1 MPYVD
6 TADGIFIEGGYTMD
20 DLFKKEFHR
29 SKNISIVDGENC
41 YIQETVSGTT
51 PQEENDISIDLQ
63 KKAIEIFN
71 AYKDLSQQNKIDIIA
86 KAFGCKTGEIYTSAC
101 TGKWRGTS
109 DISIRFENGVSLFI
123 GNHLTRRAKT
133 TKAQIEYINRTLMR
147 FNPEIIEVTKELA
160 LSALLQQET
169 KDNEIA
175 LQKGLKPYLIL
186 TVEFNDAAN
195 TRFADYIGWY
205 YVTLAVD
212 GKICTHLE
220 TGLNCDIAE
229 GRVGR
234 APMQRDYFVAGAL
247 NEVDYVFNNVGF
259 SSSSGLYSLPLR
271 EEVRKRVEKILEERI
286 MV

>member
-1 MPYVD
+1 
-6 TADGIFIEGGYTMD
+6 MD

-63 KKAIEIFN
+63 KRAIEIFD

-109 DISIRFENGVSLFI
+109 DISIRFENSVSLFI

-133 TKAQIEYINRTLMR
+133 TKVQTEYINRTLMR
-147 FNPEIIEVTKELA
+147 FNPEIIEVTKALA

-175 LQKGLKPYLIL
+175 LQKGLKPYLVL
-186 TVEFNDAAN
+186 TVEFHDAAN
-195 TRFADYIGWY
+195 PRFADYIGWY

-212 GKICTHLE
+212 GRICTHLE
-220 TGLNCDIAE
+220 TGLNYDIAE

-234 APMQRDYFVAGAL
+234 ASMQRDYFVAGAL

-259 SSSSGLYSLPLR
+259 SSSSGMYSLPLR

>member
-1 MPYVD
+1 
-6 TADGIFIEGGYTMD
+6 MD
-20 DLFKKEFHR
+20 DLIKKKLHR
-29 SKNISIVDGENC
+29 SKDISIVDGENC

-220 TGLNCDIAE
+220 TGLNCDI
-229 GRVGR
+229 V
-234 APMQRDYFVAGAL
+234 
-247 NEVDYVFNNVGF
+247 VDF
-259 SSSSGLYSLPLR
+259 L
-271 EEVRKRVEKILEERI
+271 K
-286 MV
+286 